1 MYKTILFP
9 VDLSDD
15 GSWDDALPKA
25 IRLAEAFEAKL
36 HVVTVIPDFGL
47 SMVGAFFPDGYEKKM
62 LEEAR
67 IALHQFTDER
77 VPKQL
82 AGGSIV
88 AHGSVY
94 REIIHAANEVAAD
107 LIVMGAHRP
116 DLEDF
121 LLGPNAARVVR
132 HSRCSVL
139 VVRS

>member
-9 VDLSDD
+9 VDLSDE

-25 IRLAEAFEAKL
+25 IHLAQAFGAKL
-36 HVVTVIPDFGL
+36 HLVTVMPDFGL

-62 LEEAR
+62 LEEAHKS
-67 IALHQFTDER
+67 LHTFTDEK
-77 VPKQL
+77 VPKEL

-94 REIIHAANEVAAD
+94 REIIQSAKEVGAD